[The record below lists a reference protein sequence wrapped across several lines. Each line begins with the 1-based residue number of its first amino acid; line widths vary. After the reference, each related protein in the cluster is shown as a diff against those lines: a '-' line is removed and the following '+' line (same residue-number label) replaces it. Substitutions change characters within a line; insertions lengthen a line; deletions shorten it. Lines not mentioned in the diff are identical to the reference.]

1 MFMGFS
7 WRGLQWSFSRGWEF
21 RGACGR
27 PLGIEKIRSSPEIQ
41 ILSISI
47 RTLNQGVLFIQS
59 LSLRWWAM
67 PSRERESK
75 SFCWKN
81 RWLSVSRKNRWLS
94 VSPALCQG
102 RLVGFSYIWNMCLS
116 IKSEMSLTYFGARL
130 QPSRF
135 GFFGLPDWPGLAPA
149 LAQRPVTKADVD
161 LWGRANVLWQGGQ
174 HFGCKK
180 WLDLA

>member
-1 MFMGFS
+1 MSKTCLLAFLEGICSDLFQKVES
-7 WRGLQWSFSRGWEF
+7 SEGLAATRYWEDQIITWNSNAINF
-21 RGACGR
+21 QKHCQPGSVVYTGSLC
-27 PLGIEKIRSSPEIQ
+27 EIVMVSHAQ
-41 ILSISI
+41 
-47 RTLNQGVLFIQS
+47 Q
-59 LSLRWWAM
+59 
-67 PSRERESK
+67 RERVRRK
-75 SFCWKN
+75 CWRVLLEQSWKIVD
-81 RWLSVSRKNRWLS
+81 WVL
-94 VSPALCQG
+94 ALCQG

-174 HFGCKK
+174 HFGCKN
-180 WLDLA
+180 DLT